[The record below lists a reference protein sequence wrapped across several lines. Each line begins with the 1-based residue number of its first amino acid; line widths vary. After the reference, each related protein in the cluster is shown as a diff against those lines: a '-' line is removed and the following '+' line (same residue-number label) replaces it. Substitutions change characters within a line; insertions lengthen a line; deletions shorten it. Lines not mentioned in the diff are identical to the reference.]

1 MAPLTGVFFDT
12 SILVA
17 GMVDLGESSVT
28 AIAILDAVAEG
39 RIAAPS
45 TSWHN
50 CLEFFSVTTRLPEEY
65 RLPPEVAL
73 RFVREEIL
81 ARFSVHD
88 LEPASRERFLLSA
101 VADGVAGGRIYDA
114 HIAEIARTSGAGIVV
129 TESRRHFLS
138 LLAEEVRVLSA
149 AELAREVRPG

>member
-17 GMVDLGESSVT
+17 GMVDLGETSEA
-28 AIAILDAVAEG
+28 AIATLDAVAEG
-39 RIAAPS
+39 QIVAPA

-73 RFVREEIL
+73 RFVREEIFT
-81 ARFSVHD
+81 RFSVRD
-88 LEPASRERFLLSA
+88 LDRASREQFLLSA
-101 VADGVAGGRIYDA
+101 VANGVAGGRIYDA
-114 HIAEIARTSGAGIVV
+114 HIAEIARTSGAEIVV
-129 TESRRHFLS
+129 TENRKHFLS
-138 LLAEEVRVLSA
+138 LLAEGIRVLTA
-149 AELAREVRPG
+149 AELVREARPG